1 MPKPTRDIGFDLDEL
16 ADQVNHYKGPAKPT
30 GAKQSTSIPQEPAPL
45 ASAGTL
51 GRPRTLPPSTPCSF
65 RLSDEQRQ
73 WLITEAA
80 DRTLHSGKRHDA
92 SMIVRE
98 LIDQARGASI

>member
-30 GAKQSTSIPQEPAPL
+30 DAEQGGHDAVALLPAT
-45 ASAGTL
+45 SAGAL
-51 GRPRTLPPSTPCSF
+51 GRPRTLPPSIPCSF
-65 RLSDEQRQ
+65 RLSEDQRR

-80 DRTLHSGKRHDA
+80 ERTLQSGRRHDT
-92 SMIVRE
+92 SMILRE
-98 LIDQARGASI
+98 LIDQARGAST